1 MAESKEVL
9 RAVMRGLRRK
19 IEGELE
25 LRIKDNWQ
33 VFPIARNR
41 RDSSGRGLDYVGYVF
56 YMEHT
61 MMRKSIKKNLMRH
74 VARLRRSGRRLT
86 EREYRME
93 IAPWYGWAVHSDSR
107 FLMLNVEGGVLNGC
121 ALRNVEC

>member
-1 MAESKEVL
+1 M
-9 RAVMRGLRRK
+9 
-19 IEGELE
+19 
-25 LRIKDNWQ
+25 
-33 VFPIARNR
+33 FPIARNR